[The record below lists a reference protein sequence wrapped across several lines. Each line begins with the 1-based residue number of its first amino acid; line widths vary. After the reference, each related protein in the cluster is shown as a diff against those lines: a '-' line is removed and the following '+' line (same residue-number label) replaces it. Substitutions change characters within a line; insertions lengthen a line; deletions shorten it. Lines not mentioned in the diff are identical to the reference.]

1 MKSITAIKE
10 EFKNLTPEEI
20 SAQIVLYQ
28 NDVIKVVESFLLS
41 QYNNV
46 D

>member
-20 SAQIVLYQ
+20 SAQSQSLQMMSGDIE
-28 NDVIKVVESFLLS
+28 ESVKLI
-41 QYNNV
+41 
-46 D
+46 